1 MTKMH
6 GLDNLLE
13 LKGRIS
19 MASPSKDAWHLT
31 NILDSNKG
39 GSFYWSLTIMATIGG
54 FLFGYDLSNIGSALN
69 FVPYHLGSFALGYLV
84 AGSSLGAA
92 IGALAA
98 GPITDAWGR
107 KSLLI
112 MDSAIYAVGAL
123 LSAFTVNAF
132 MLLASRTLIGLA
144 IGADSAIA
152 TVYIAEY
159 APKARRGSLAIL
171 QQWMI
176 TVGIFVA
183 YIVGIVVFSLFPHQA
198 TTIDWRLI
206 LGLGA
211 IPGFIGLIYRVHMPE
226 SPRWLLEHN
235 QLARLQKVL
244 GLLGIEASLDD
255 LRRTRNH
262 QRDKADRNS
271 RHVTPGMRYALLVA
285 GVFMVFQQI
294 TGINIPLSY
303 GPKILKPYFTS
314 GHVTMVHAAVSGIEA
329 TLVLATVN
337 MAATYIGFRLIDNWG
352 RRRISRVG
360 YGGMAIFMII
370 AALVLLY
377 LGGLARVITLLI
389 ALAGFIVFF
398 AFGVGGT
405 GWIIQGEY
413 FPTAQR
419 GRMAAVVAFAD
430 WIANFIIVEAFPV
443 LQKGLGLA
451 AVMLV
456 FALVSILA
464 VVFISRWMPES
475 KGLSVEEIVGRF
487 ERITENGG
495 HPQNDP

>member
-1 MTKMH
+1 M
-6 GLDNLLE
+6 
-13 LKGRIS
+13 S
-19 MASPSKDAWHLT
+19 SPAKDTWQLT
-31 NILDSNKG
+31 NVLDSHHG

-98 GPITDAWGR
+98 GPVTDAWGR

-112 MDSAIYAVGAL
+112 LDSAIYAVGAL

-183 YIVGIVVFSLFPHQA
+183 YIIGILVFSLLPHQA
-198 TTIDWRLI
+198 TTLDWRLI

-211 IPGFIGLIYRVHMPE
+211 VPAFIGLIYRVRMPE

-235 QLARLQKVL
+235 QLPRLKQVL
-244 GLLGIEASLDD
+244 HLLGIEASLED
-255 LRRTRNH
+255 LRRAKNRQQTENT
-262 QRDKADRNS
+262 DKSANKITS
-271 RHVTPGMRYALLVA
+271 GMRYALMVA
-285 GVFMVFQQI
+285 SVFMIFQQI

-303 GPKILKPYFTS
+303 GPKILKPYFIS
-314 GHVTMVHAAVSGIEA
+314 GHVTAVHAAVSGIEA

-360 YGGMAIFMII
+360 YGGMAIFMLL
-370 AALVLLY
+370 AALVLTNLS
-377 LGGLARVITLLI
+377 GLMRIVTLLL

-405 GWIIQGEY
+405 GWIIEGEY
-413 FPTAQR
+413 FPTVLR
-419 GRMAAVVAFAD
+419 GRMASIVAFID
-430 WIANFIIVEAFPV
+430 WIANFVIVEAFPV
-443 LQKGLGLA
+443 LQKGVGLTG
-451 AVMLV
+451 VMLL
-456 FALVSILA
+456 FAFLSIVAVIFVSK
-464 VVFISRWMPES
+464 WMPET
-475 KGLSVEEIVGRF
+475 KGLSVEEIVDRF
-487 ERITENGG
+487 EQIADNGN
-495 HPQNDP
+495 HL

>member
-1 MTKMH
+1 
-6 GLDNLLE
+6 
-13 LKGRIS
+13 
-19 MASPSKDAWHLT
+19 MASHVKEAWRLT
-31 NILDSNKG
+31 ETLDKHKG

-98 GPITDAWGR
+98 GPVTDAWGR

-112 MDSAIYAVGAL
+112 LDAAIYAAGAL

-176 TVGIFVA
+176 TVGIFMA
-183 YIVGIVVFSLFPHQA
+183 YIVGIVVFSLLPNQA
-198 TTIDWRLI
+198 TTLDWRLI

-211 IPGFIGLIYRVHMPE
+211 VPAIIGLIYRMHMPE
-226 SPRWLLEHN
+226 SPRWLLQHG
-235 QLARLQKVL
+235 QLERLRQVL
-244 GLLGIEASLDD
+244 RLLGIEASMED
-255 LRRTRNH
+255 LRQARKN
-262 QRDKADRNS
+262 QSDDKGQTPKRI
-271 RHVTPGMRYALLVA
+271 TPGMRYALLVA
-285 GVFMVFQQI
+285 GVFMIFQQI
-294 TGINIPLSY
+294 TGINIPLTY
-303 GPKILKPYFTS
+303 GPKILKPYFAS
-314 GHVTMVHAAVSGIEA
+314 GHVTAVHAAVSGIEA

-337 MAATYIGFRLIDNWG
+337 MAATYIGFRLIDSWG

-360 YGGMAIFMII
+360 FAGMAVFMVL
-370 AALVLLY
+370 AALALTN
-377 LGGLARVITLLI
+377 LGGIARVVTLLSM
-389 ALAGFIVFF
+389 LAGFIVFF

-405 GWIIQGEY
+405 GWIIEGEY
-413 FPTAQR
+413 FPTALR
-419 GRMAAVVAFAD
+419 GRMAALVAFID
-430 WIANFIIVEAFPV
+430 WTANFVIVEAFPV
-443 LQKGLGLA
+443 LQKGIGLTG
-451 AVMLV
+451 VMLL
-456 FALVSILA
+456 FAILSVLA
-464 VVFISRWMPES
+464 VGFISRWMPET
-475 KGLSVEEIVGRF
+475 KGLSVEEITDQF
-487 ERITENGG
+487 DRIADSRS
-495 HPQNDP
+495 HI